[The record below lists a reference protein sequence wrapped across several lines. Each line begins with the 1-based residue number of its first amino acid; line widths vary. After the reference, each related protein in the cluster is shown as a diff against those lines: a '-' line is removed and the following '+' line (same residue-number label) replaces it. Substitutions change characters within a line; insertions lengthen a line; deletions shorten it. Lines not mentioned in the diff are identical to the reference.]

1 MTPKHA
7 ARGLAKDVKARLC
20 APEGQTV
27 GMGNTETRAPS
38 EGGLDSSEVEHQYL
52 SVSGN

>member
-27 GMGNTETRAPS
+27 GMGNTETRAPI
-38 EGGLDSSEVEHQYL
+38 EDGLAGLGLEHQI
-52 SVSGN
+52 